1 MCNGLAMVDWLDV
14 PEASGNERQMAA
26 VVIVK
31 AEVDVHMCAM

>member
-1 MCNGLAMVDWLDV
+1 MGWQWSIGWDV